1 MILYLLKS
9 AACLLI
15 LLLVYQFLLQRES
28 MHRFNRFFLL
38 FSIVV
43 SFLIP
48 VYIIEVAAIPVV
60 EESGGFEIL
69 ENIVQAEYPETNINS
84 ESIPALK
91 DLDFRQEKSIPWM
104 TIFWSVYFSI
114 TLVFLIRFVRNIHLL
129 TNKISRNL
137 HVSYRGETL
146 VLLAE
151 NSLPFTFLKYIFVS
165 KTYFEEG
172 KLTES
177 IFAHEHAHLQEK
189 HSLDLLFIELLLVFF
204 WFHPGLYFA
213 RQAIK
218 LNHEFIADQA
228 ALQATTLELYQSQ
241 LLSMMVSGQN
251 YKLASSLNFSLT
263 KKRFEMMR
271 RKTAN
276 STKWIKIFSVIPVLA
291 ALVYFF
297 SEKVTAQAEVEKNEK
312 VAIGIKESA
321 PVNKKETNILLRTD
335 GKIEVDGQIIEVE
348 QLAELIDSG
357 NNEIMTARI
366 SAYSGVEMGFVAD
379 VQKVL
384 RHLEIRKVVFEEESN
399 QSHAVKGDD
408 KMEAYYRNAYILVE
422 DENMVY
428 THKKYSD
435 LSQEERGKLLFL
447 GGAPE
452 KNSPSQIDFE
462 NFKNKSVY
470 AIWIDGK
477 VVSNEILEKYTSSDF
492 VWVFKSSVH
501 SNARSVRFPQ
511 PFQVHL
517 YSEKHFDETYG
528 PNSEQ
533 KRPRNSTDTIT
544 ITQRNTTW
552 HKDISRYPDPTTA
565 YLQKNARYEKL
576 RKSEGTFSQ
585 KSQQDQE
592 ELNQLYQELNEEYS
606 KTSDTRKKSLKQP
619 IPPQTKTESQ
629 QSVSKNAESHQSSLA
644 NYHELNGAYQL
655 KLNESGLFGKKSDLE
670 IEKLFEMFTML
681 QDQHMFLSFEE
692 RRKVKRASFPY
703 ARLEK
708 DGKEIFKRFEDLTE
722 EELKSLEGC

>member
-15 LLLVYQFLLQRES
+15 LLFVHQFLLQRES

-38 FSIVV
+38 FSIVI

-48 VYIIEVAAIPVV
+48 IYIIEVAAIPVA
-60 EESGGFEIL
+60 ESGGFEIL
-69 ENIVQAEYPETNINS
+69 ENIVPSEYPETIINS
-84 ESIPALK
+84 ESIPAVK
-91 DLDFRQEKSIPWM
+91 DLDFQEKNSIPW
-104 TIFWSVYFSI
+104 TVIFWSVYLSI
-114 TLVFLIRFVRNIHLL
+114 TLVFLIRFVRNIHILAD
-129 TNKISRNL
+129 KISRNL
-137 HVSYRGETL
+137 HISYRGETL

-177 IFAHEHAHLQEK
+177 IFAHERAHLQEK
-189 HSLDLLFIELLLVFF
+189 HSLDLLFIELLLVIF
-204 WFHPGLYFA
+204 WFHPALYLA

-251 YKLASSLNFSLT
+251 LKLASSLNFSLT

-271 RKTAN
+271 RKTTN
-276 STKWIKIFSVIPVLA
+276 STKWIKVFGVIPVLA

-297 SEKVTAQAEVEKNEK
+297 SEKVTAQAEPDKGSGV
-312 VAIGIKESA
+312 V
-321 PVNKKETNILLRTD
+321 VNKAEASKENEIQIHIRAD

-348 QLAELIDSG
+348 ELAGLIDSG
-357 NNEIMTARI
+357 KNENMIARI
-366 SAYSGVEMGFVAD
+366 SAFPGVEMGFVAD

-384 RHLEIRKVVFEEESN
+384 RDLDIRKVVFKEESN

-408 KMEAYYRNAYILVE
+408 KMEAYYRHAYILVE

-435 LSQEERGKLLFL
+435 LSLEERGKLLFL

-462 NFKNKSVY
+462 NFKNKSEY
-470 AIWIDGK
+470 ALWIDGK
-477 VVSNEILEKYTSSDF
+477 VVSNEILENYTSSDF

-511 PFQVHL
+511 PVQVHL

-576 RKSEGTFSQ
+576 RKPAGTFSQ
-585 KSQQDQE
+585 KSPEKQK

-606 KTSDTRKKSLKQP
+606 KSSDKRKKYLKQP
-619 IPPQTKTESQ
+619 IPPQTKSESQ
-629 QSVSKNAESHQSSLA
+629 LSVSANSEIHQTSLPS
-644 NYHELNGAYQL
+644 YQEFKTAYQL
-655 KLNESGLFGKKSDLE
+655 KVNESCLFAKKSDLE
-670 IEKLFEMFTML
+670 IEKLFEMFTIL
-681 QDQHMFLSFEE
+681 QDQYMFLSFEDK
-692 RRKVKRASFPY
+692 RKVQRPAFPY
-703 ARLEK
+703 VRLEK

-722 EELKSLEGC
+722 EERKTLNC